1 MSLIGNYTVF
11 NKLPIRWVSGGT
23 AAGTNAAQTRANWNT
38 PSDWF
43 KFGLQDASGGTGS
56 VVKVAAKPNGYYP
69 QGAWAIPVTAGGMS
83 SSQLI
88 IGSGDSNNGNLAG
101 GLNAEAPLSGSGTIS
116 TAAIVWLIQATATLI
131 GAGSL
136 SADIRGKLDAAA
148 ALLGSGDLNGAMVA
162 LVNAAA
168 ALLGSGSLT
177 GNGVGTLS
185 GAAALAGAGDLAGAI
200 GGVINALSALTGSG
214 TISTADFN
222 ALWRMVGPLSGSG
235 DVSEADLRGV
245 ALMIAGL
252 AGSGGASA
260 TPLGRGFMGSDITVT
275 GELLTTANVGDAVW
289 AILVDSGLTA
299 QEAMKVLVAL
309 SAGKTS
315 GFTGGAS
322 NVVFRDQADTQD
334 VISATIDANGNRTS
348 VIVDAS

>member
-1 MSLIGNYTVF
+1 MTGTTV
-11 NKLPIRWVSGGT
+11 
-23 AAGTNAAQTRANWNT
+23 AGASNAMCRSNWNM

-43 KFGLQDASGGTGS
+43 KFGLQDASGGTGE
-56 VVKVAAKPNGYYP
+56 VVKTAAKPNGYYP
-69 QGAWAIPVTAGGMS
+69 PGTWAIPVTQGGMS

-88 IGSGDSNNGNLAG
+88 VGSGGSNSGNLAG
-101 GLNAEAPLSGSGTIS
+101 GLNGEAPLSGSGTIS
-116 TAAIVWLIQATATLI
+116 TAAIAWMIQATASLI

-136 SADIRGKLDAAA
+136 SAGIKGRLDAAA
-148 ALLGSGDLNGAMVA
+148 ALVGSGDLEGAMVA

-168 ALLGSGSLT
+168 ALLGSGDAE
-177 GNGVGTLS
+177 GNAVGTLAA
-185 GAAALAGAGDLAGAI
+185 AAALAGEGDLAGAI
-200 GGVINALSALTGSG
+200 SGVINALSELTGSG

-235 DVSEADLRGV
+235 DISEADLRAV
-245 ALMIAGL
+245 AMMIAGL

-260 TPLGRGFMGSDITVT
+260 TALGRGFMGSDITVT

-315 GFTGGAS
+315 GFNGGGSTIA
-322 NVVFRDQADTQD
+322 FRNQADTTD
-334 VISATIDANGNRTS
+334 VITATIDANGNRTS
-348 VIVDAS
+348 VTVNAS